1 MDYDID
7 ETNVNEKHI
16 DDFSIDYQLKKL
28 YCAQVGKSFGLRA
41 VFCVRGGNCRPAA
54 LLFCIGVCLLKN
66 RSLNKFYIGGSADRK
81 RYRFFCRF
89 DVHGRF
95 RVSARF

>member
-28 YCAQVGKSFGLRA
+28 YCAQVGESSCLR
-41 VFCVRGGNCRPAA
+41 
-54 LLFCIGVCLLKN
+54 
-66 RSLNKFYIGGSADRK
+66 
-81 RYRFFCRF
+81 RFFC
-89 DVHGRF
+89 
-95 RVSARF
+95 ARGQLPAGDFIALHQGMFIKKSKS